1 MALLRLKI
9 SSLSSHINERKLL
22 LSSFNV
28 NFDII
33 CITESRITKSN
44 VPTINIHVPGYN
56 IEQTPTE
63 SSAGGTLIYISQ
75 KLSYKNRSDLQI
87 YHPKHHL
94 KSTSIEILL
103 PDKPNFIISTVYKH
117 PPLKPYSFNTS
128 FSQLLQKIKRENKK
142 TIITGNFNLNLLNY
156 AKNIGTFEFLESVF
170 SNNFTPQ
177 INLPTRI
184 TGTSSTLIDN
194 TWLILKKTYALLETL
209 LLLYLITFHNLR
221 SLKIF

>member
-1 MALLRLKI
+1 MALLRLNI
-9 SSLSSHINERKLL
+9 SSLSSHINELKLL
-22 LSSFNV
+22 LSSFNE

-44 VPTINIHVPGYN
+44 LPTSNIHTPGYN

-75 KLSYKNRSDLQI
+75 KLSYKNRPDLQI
-87 YHPKHHL
+87 YNPKHL
-94 KSTSIEILL
+94 ESTFIEILL
-103 PDKPNFIISTVYKH
+103 PYKSNFIIGTVYKH
-117 PPLKPYSFNTS
+117 PPMKPYSFNTS

-142 TIITGNFNLNLLNY
+142 TIITSDFNLNLSNY
-156 AKNIGTFEFLESVF
+156 AKNIGTYKFLESVF

-184 TGTSSTLIDN
+184 TGTSSTLIGN
-194 TWLILKKTYALLETL
+194 T
-209 LLLYLITFHNLR
+209 
-221 SLKIF
+221 